1 MGGDSMNG
9 TALILFFAF
18 GIVQVGMYL
27 SIRRGWLTPVVTAGV
42 GIFASAVLMLLLALA
57 QGNSIVQAVF
67 AALIVGAGI
76 GGGVLAMAW
85 YFHTNE
91 VRRQHARAAVFS
103 SPPEESV

>member
-1 MGGDSMNG
+1 MNL
-9 TALILFFAF
+9 TALIVFFAF
-18 GIVQVGMYL
+18 ALVQVGMYL
-27 SIRRGWLTPVVTAGV
+27 SIRRGWLSPAMTAGV

-57 QGNSIVQAVF
+57 QGNSFLQAAF

-91 VRRQHARAAVFS
+91 LRRQQERAAIFS
-103 SPPEESV
+103 TPPEGPV